1 MALSSYQQLLT
12 DWTQYQTGGII
23 LSIIGVLPREGTR
36 TMLKLRDFVRTRLY
50 DSEEEVIQDA
60 LRHLL
65 RARPDLRIEVA
76 LHRYEQEDISL
87 AKAAAIAGVSWAQ
100 MKDVV
105 LERGIQPR
113 LGVDSLEEIYNEVH
127 TLRDLFEAQ
136 Q

>member
-1 MALSSYQQLLT
+1 
-12 DWTQYQTGGII
+12 
-23 LSIIGVLPREGTR
+23 
-36 TMLKLRDFVRTRLY
+36 MLKLRDFVRTRLY
-50 DSEEEVIQDA
+50 DNEEEVIQDA

-76 LHRYEQEDISL
+76 LHRYEQEDLSL

-100 MKDVV
+100 MKDVM

-113 LGVDSLEEIYNEVH
+113 LGVDSLEEIHNEVH

>member
-1 MALSSYQQLLT
+1 
-12 DWTQYQTGGII
+12 
-23 LSIIGVLPREGTR
+23 
-36 TMLKLRDFVRTRLY
+36 MLKLRDFVRTPLY
-50 DSEEEVIQDA
+50 DNEEEVIQDA

-76 LHRYEQEDISL
+76 LHCYEREDISL

-100 MKDVV
+100 MKDIL

-113 LGVDSLEEIYNEVH
+113 LGADDLEEIADEVH
-127 TLRDLFEAQ
+127 TLRDFFEAQ

>member
-1 MALSSYQQLLT
+1 
-12 DWTQYQTGGII
+12 
-23 LSIIGVLPREGTR
+23 
-36 TMLKLRDFVRTRLY
+36 MLKLRDFVRTRLY